1 MIRQLKAKDY
11 KNFICYCLNRDNFSD
26 FYVTKNNKRI
36 FLNNADVAKKTF
48 NDCIKHSDK
57 CYIKE
62 EEGLIIAILLI
73 IGYKDG
79 DERKYLKVLSS
90 NKKDVKDLF
99 SFLIWQ
105 NLPSNIFV
113 KIHKNNINFGKY
125 DEKANR
131 FNLEY
136 SIRRSGFRVIAIRER
151 EVLLKKED
159 FSPRRR

>member
-11 KNFICYCLNRDNFSD
+11 KNFIYYCQKRDNFSD
-26 FYVTKNNKRI
+26 FYITRNNKRI
-36 FLNNADVAKKTF
+36 FLNNPNTARSVF

-62 EEGLIIAILLI
+62 EDNEIKAVLLI
-73 IGYKDG
+73 IGYKDN

-99 SFLIWQ
+99 SYLIWQ
-105 NLPSNIFV
+105 NLASNIFV
-113 KIHKNNINFGKY
+113 KIHKNNINFGTY
-125 DEKANR
+125 DERNNR

>member
-1 MIRQLKAKDY
+1 MIRQLKSRDE
-11 KNFICYCLNRDNFSD
+11 KNFIYFCQKRDCYSD
-26 FYVTKNNKRI
+26 FYVTKDNRRI
-36 FLNNADVAKKTF
+36 FLNDAIVAKKTF

-62 EEGLIIAILLI
+62 EDGSIVAILLI
-73 IGYKDG
+73 VGYKDK

-136 SIRRSGFRVIAIRER
+136 PLRKSGFRVIAIRER